1 MNNSIINHQ
10 RDSRKISAIIYNFT
24 YFYAYFT
31 DLIIFYVKLNVMS
44 TKSNSLYEMCWW
56 RISAF
61 HLEKPKVKKST
72 TYAPVQRDFSMSHLE
87 WLRPP
92 HFLDKIWIWNP
103 IYIWCHLFWCLVLV
117 LCPSCSTMPAGFF
130 DRCIE
135 VQNTNFREFRLC

>member
-10 RDSRKISAIIYNFT
+10 RDSRKISAIINILLCVLYWFE
-24 YFYAYFT
+24 
-31 DLIIFYVKLNVMS
+31 IFYVKMNVMS
-44 TKSNSLYEMCWW
+44 TKIKLFIRNVLVTDQCIPL
-56 RISAF
+56 RKTKKQ
-61 HLEKPKVKKST
+61 EKY
-72 TYAPVQRDFSMSHLE
+72 YAPVRRDFSMSHLE

-117 LCPSCSTMPAGFF
+117 LYLSCSTMPAGFF
-130 DRCIE
+130 DRYIE